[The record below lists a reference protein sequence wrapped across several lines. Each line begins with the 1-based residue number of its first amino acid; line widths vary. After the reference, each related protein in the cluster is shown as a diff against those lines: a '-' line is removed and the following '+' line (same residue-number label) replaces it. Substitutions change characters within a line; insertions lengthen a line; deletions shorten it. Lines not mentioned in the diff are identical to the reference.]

1 MKCKVLNT
9 AGDTALGSDDVDSI
23 MLQQME
29 DGSKVDAIK
38 LLKQYHIAK
47 EGLCTN
53 NEKPP
58 NSMSITYK
66 HYRIKLIQDTFN
78 KLIELFCTKAISLL
92 QKSIQSSKK
101 LTSSQDINEV
111 VIVGGRSKIPKLQSM
126 IYNEVVSHLPSL
138 CKSNNAYLTV
148 GQSATICATMQSKLV
163 PMHALKNALMMDS
176 LAPSV

>member
-23 MLQQME
+23 ILQQME

-38 LLKQYHIAK
+38 LLKQYRIAK
-47 EGLCTN
+47 EGLCIN

-92 QKSIQSSKK
+92 QKSTQSSKK
-101 LTSSQDINEV
+101 LTSS
-111 VIVGGRSKIPKLQSM
+111 
-126 IYNEVVSHLPSL
+126 
-138 CKSNNAYLTV
+138 
-148 GQSATICATMQSKLV
+148 
-163 PMHALKNALMMDS
+163 
-176 LAPSV
+176 